1 MRWRGGRIG
10 LALGGG
16 GARGLA
22 HIGVL
27 KVFEKEHLPV
37 DIIVGT
43 SIGALVGGA
52 YAAGMGSDAIE
63 KRLEEYLESPEF
75 QSSAIKAFEEAHT
88 REGAEGITQKIQNYF
103 RNRYYMVQAL
113 LKPGIL
119 SNEEFKNTIDY
130 FIPDIQIEDTQIP
143 FRAVATDLVSGKQV
157 VFSSGSLRQAVLAS
171 CSVPGAVEPLKDGDM
186 LLSDGGII
194 CLVPISV
201 ARREGADIVVGVGV
215 DRDICSGEALNNVI
229 DIYYRASEIMSHE
242 LEDYELMDADILIEP
257 EVGNLHWA
265 SFSQAAHLIQEGERA
280 AMEKL
285 PLIRNAIPV
294 TRKWFTLKQLLK
306 SRSKP

>member
-1 MRWRGGRIG
+1 MRWRGRRIG

-27 KVFEKEHLPV
+27 KVFEKEHIPV
-37 DIIVGT
+37 DILVGT

-52 YAAGMGSDAIE
+52 HAAGMSPDAIE
-63 KRLEEYLESPEF
+63 KRVEEYLESPEF
-75 QSSAIKAFEEAHT
+75 QSSAIKAFEEAHD
-88 REGAEGITQKIQNYF
+88 REGEEGLTQKIQNYF
-103 RNRYYMVQAL
+103 RNRFYMVQAL

-119 SNEEFKNTIDY
+119 SNEDFKDTIDY

-143 FRAVATDLVSGKQV
+143 FRAVATDLVSGKQI
-157 VFSSGSLRQAVLAS
+157 VFSNGSLRQAVVTS
-171 CSVPGAVEPLKDGDM
+171 CAVPGAVEPFKEGDM

-201 ARREGADIVVGVGV
+201 ARKEGADIVVAVGV

-242 LEDYELMDADILIEP
+242 LEDYELMDADILIQP
-257 EVGNLHWA
+257 KVGNLHW
-265 SFSQAAHLIQEGERA
+265 SNFSQAKHLIQEGERA

-285 PLIRNAIPV
+285 PLIRNALPV
-294 TRKWFTLKQLLK
+294 TRKWFTLRQLLK
-306 SRSKP
+306 SRNKL